1 MTTKPP
7 EHLSDVDKRVW
18 EETRR
23 GLLTP
28 SPMHPGDDAE
38 PDDEPD
44 GDDTDDK
51 RKKKTASMA
60 TTLVETARSAFV
72 FGVTNAG
79 EPFAVPR
86 TGPKVT
92 SLLRGGK
99 PSLRSILSRNYFVD
113 TGRAA
118 THAALADALLALEG
132 LAYDADEAELHL
144 RVAEHDGAFW
154 LDLGDPTGR
163 AVRITG
169 DGWTVEDRAPV
180 LFRRSALT
188 SPLPTPTPGGDLGEL
203 WERMNV
209 EHADR
214 PLIAAWIVAAL
225 HPNIPHPI
233 LDLEGEQGNGKTTVQ
248 RTIVSV
254 IDPSPVPSRKP
265 PRDADSWVT
274 AASGSWVVGLDNL
287 STVPD
292 WLSDSLC
299 RAVTGDGDVRRRLYT
314 DGDLAV
320 FAYRRSIIITGIDL
334 GAVNGDLAERLL
346 PIRLAS
352 IDGTN
357 RLEESEL
364 WPGWEAA
371 HPRILGAVLDLAARV
386 AKVIPSVHLDT
397 KPRMADFA
405 MLLAAVDVV
414 LDTDGLGR
422 YLDKQGSL
430 ASESLTNDS
439 FIMALLSTLNSTFTG
454 TSAELLDLFTDRERP
469 PKDWPRNA
477 REVTVRLRR
486 QAPPMRKSGW
496 QIDDDGGAN
505 KTNAVRWNITRP
517 EMSCISSSPSSPSSP
532 PQVTG
537 DDTTLATLAEASQA
551 SNDLATP
558 TWDDEEASQARHEYT
573 ASQGATDVV
582 LAHPAPPRPP
592 RPSSGVV
599 AAVLSAFP
607 GSHPDTPE
615 AITSDTTE
623 PVCSKCGASPAK
635 WFTPDTDER
644 VCLTHFHERHEAGA

>member
-1 MTTKPP
+1 MTTQPP
-7 EHLSDVDKRVW
+7 EHLSDVDKLVW
-18 EETRR
+18 EQTRR
-23 GLLTP
+23 GQPTP
-28 SPMHPGDDAE
+28 APMRNGDDAE
-38 PDDEPD
+38 LDDEPK
-44 GDDTDDK
+44 GDDTDGK
-51 RKKKTASMA
+51 RKTASMA
-60 TTLVETARSAFV
+60 TTLVETARSGFV

-86 TGPKVT
+86 AGPKVT

-99 PSLRSILSRNYFVD
+99 PSLRSILARNYFVD

-118 THAALADALLALEG
+118 TQAALADALLVLEG
-132 LAYDADEAELHL
+132 LAYDTDEAELHL

-209 EHADR
+209 EHDDR

-334 GAVNGDLAERLL
+334 GALNGDLAERLL

-352 IDGTN
+352 IDGAN

-386 AKVIPSVHLDT
+386 ARVVPSVHLDT

-405 MLLAAVDVV
+405 MVLAAVDVV
-414 LDTDGLGR
+414 LGTDGLGR

-454 TSAELLDLFTDRERP
+454 TSAELLNMFTYRERP

-486 QAPPMRKSGW
+486 QAPTMRKSGW

-517 EMSCISSSPSSPSSP
+517 EMSCISSSLSSPSSP
-532 PQVTG
+532 PQVTR
-537 DDTTLATLAEASQA
+537 DNRTLALLAQASQA
-551 SNDLATP
+551 SNNLAAT
-558 TWDDEEASQARHEYT
+558 TRDDEEASQARHEYT
-573 ASQGATDVV
+573 TSQGATDVV
-582 LAHPAPPRPP
+582 SAHPAPPRPA
-592 RPSSGVV
+592 RRSSDVV
-599 AAVLSAFP
+599 ADIFNAFP
-607 GSHPDTPE
+607 GSHPDAPE

-623 PVCSKCGASPAK
+623 PVCSKCGAMPAK
-635 WFTPDTDER
+635 WFRPDTDDW
-644 VCLTHFHERHEAGA
+644 VCLKHFHERQEVGS